1 MKTTYTYDDIQ
12 IIPVY
17 SEVKSRSDCSLKT
30 RITRNYSMDIPIVSS
45 PMDTVTEIDM
55 AYELYRLGGFGCI
68 HRFMSIEEQVRQCNK
83 VREGVNANSN
93 IPHHRTQSQSPCV
106 IAAIGATGDYQ
117 ERAKELIAAGVR
129 ILLIDVAH
137 GSTIQMKEALTWCKS
152 NLPSYVDIIAGNVA
166 TYDGACRLA
175 DWGADAIR
183 VGIGNGAL
191 CETRIRTG
199 IGIPQVTA
207 IMDVMDALIES
218 NIDIPI
224 IADGGIRTAGDVAK
238 ALSLGADSVMLGSL
252 LAGTRESPGEIQR
265 MGKWPNEEL
274 FKKYRGSASAEAKI
288 ASGQEAKNVE
298 GNSKLIPYK
307 GKVERIVN
315 DICDGVRS
323 AMSYTNSTSML
334 QFYTNSDHIVV
345 TQNGLI
351 EAQPH
356 LLL

>member
-1 MKTTYTYDDIQ
+1 MKTAYTYDDIQ
-12 IIPVY
+12 IIPNY

-45 PMDTVTEIDM
+45 PMDTVTEHEM
-55 AYELYRLGGFGCI
+55 AYALHKLGGFGCI
-68 HRFMSIEEQVRQCNK
+68 HRFMSIADQVEQVNN
-83 VREGVNANSN
+83 V
-93 IPHHRTQSQSPCV
+93 HRHKMEDTTYPFNEVIAYPKC

-117 ERAKELIAAGVR
+117 ERAKELIAAGAR

-199 IGIPQVTA
+199 IGVPQVTA

-218 NIDIPI
+218 NTDIPI

-307 GKVERIVN
+307 GKVERIIN
-315 DICDGVRS
+315 DICDGVKS
-323 AMSYTNSTSML
+323 AMSYTNSTSIL